1 MKRFFFYSA
10 AAAALSLTLVAGGC
24 SRKVYVP
31 VENVRVVRDTVVD
44 RVWARDTLLLRDS
57 TVTWVRGDTV
67 RIERWHDSARA
78 SVVRDTVVR
87 LLHDSLSNPGKAA
100 AEVAAAMERKGEA
113 MRKEL
118 EQRQEKEKRHSVVS
132 AVAVLIFLIFGA
144 VAFSLGRRR
153 G

>member
-1 MKRFFFYSA
+1 MKRFFFYS
-10 AAAALSLTLVAGGC
+10 AAALSLTLVAGGC

-132 AVAVLIFLIFGA
+132 AVAVLIFGA

>member
-24 SRKVYVP
+24 TRKVYVP
-31 VENVRVVRDTVVD
+31 VENVR
-44 RVWARDTLLLRDS
+44 
-57 TVTWVRGDTV
+57 
-67 RIERWHDSARA
+67 
-78 SVVRDTVVR
+78 VVRDTVVR

-100 AEVAAAMERKGEA
+100 AEVAAAMERKGDA

-132 AVAVLIFLIFGA
+132 AVAVLIFGA